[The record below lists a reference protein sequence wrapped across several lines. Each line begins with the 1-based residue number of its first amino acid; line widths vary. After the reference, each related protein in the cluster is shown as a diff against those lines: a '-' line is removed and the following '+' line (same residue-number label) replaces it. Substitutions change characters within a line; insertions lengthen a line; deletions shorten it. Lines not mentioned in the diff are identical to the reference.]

1 MRIRRVAAG
10 VMPLLLLGASAVAAQ
25 EPSKIGITMGYPS
38 IGVIWHVS
46 ERVAVRPE
54 VSWSFGSTASTTA
67 LPLQGVS
74 VDRKTSSWSTGTGV
88 SVLFYL
94 AKSDNLSTYVSP
106 RVGYTRSGVDT
117 DNSTDST
124 SSGYSIAGMFGAE
137 YSLGRRFSVF
147 GEVGVGFSWQKSG
160 SSSIT
165 TFDIRSH
172 SVGTRTGAGVILYF

>member
-1 MRIRRVAAG
+1 MRMSRLAAG
-10 VMPLLLLGASAVAAQ
+10 GMSLLLLGASAAAAQ
-25 EPSKIGITMGYPS
+25 EPSKVGITMGYPA
-38 IGVIWHVS
+38 IGVIWQVS

-54 VSWSFGSTASTTA
+54 LSLSFGSTASTTA
-67 LPLQGVS
+67 LPVQGVS
-74 VDRKTSSWSTGTGV
+74 VDRETTSWSTGTGV

-94 AKSDNLSTYVSP
+94 PKSDNLRTYVGP
-106 RVGYTRSGVDT
+106 RVGYTRSSSDT
-117 DNSTDST
+117 DSLAST
-124 SSGYSIAGMFGAE
+124 SSGYSVAGMFGAQ

-147 GEVGVGFSWQKSG
+147 GEVGVGFSSQKSG